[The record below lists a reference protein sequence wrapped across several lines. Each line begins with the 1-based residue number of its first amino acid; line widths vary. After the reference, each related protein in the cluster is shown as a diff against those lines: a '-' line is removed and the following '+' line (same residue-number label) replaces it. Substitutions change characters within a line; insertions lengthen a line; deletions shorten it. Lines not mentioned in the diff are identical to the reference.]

1 MAVLGIDTS
10 NYTTSVAVYL
20 QNENKIISK
29 RKLLEVGEG
38 HKGLRQSDAVF
49 QHTKNLPF
57 VSSLAL
63 KEVSEKIDAVGVSIT
78 PRDTEGS
85 YMPCFL
91 AGVSAASMTAQ
102 ALKCDLQYF
111 SHQRGHIAAAVY
123 SADRLDLLKKEF
135 IAFHVSGGTTEMLHI
150 VPDNELII
158 KCTPIGVTL
167 DLNAGQV
174 IDRVG
179 VMLGLKFPCGAQ
191 LEKLALCGSLTKSY
205 KPVLKDGNC
214 CLSGVENLCAD
225 MLKKG
230 VNPNDVA
237 LFCLDA
243 VTKTIVKMTEYG
255 LEKFGKLPI
264 VYAGGVMSD
273 AIIRNEIEA
282 GFNCVFSKPEFSC
295 DNAAGIAILTAI
307 KKGYIVL

>member
-20 QNENKIISK
+20 PKEDKIISK

-38 HKGLRQSDAVF
+38 QKGLRQSDAVF
-49 QHTKNLPF
+49 QHTKNIPL
-57 VSSLAL
+57 VSHLAL
-63 KEVSEKIDAVGVSIT
+63 NEVNEKITAVGVSNK
-78 PRDTEGS
+78 PRDTEDS

-91 AGVSAASMTAQ
+91 AGVSAASLTAET
-102 ALKCDLQYF
+102 LKCELEFF

-123 SADRLDLLKKEF
+123 SANRLDLLSREF

-158 KCTPIGVTL
+158 KCKPIGVTL

-179 VMLGLKFPCGAQ
+179 VMLGLKFPCGAE
-191 LEKLALCGSLTKSY
+191 LEKIANNGKLIKKY
-205 KPVLKDGNC
+205 KPVIKEGNC

-225 MLKKG
+225 MLKNG
-230 VNPNDVA
+230 VSKEDVA

-243 VTKTIVKMTEYG
+243 VTKTIVMMTEYG
-255 LEKFGKLPI
+255 IEKYGDLPI
-264 VYAGGVMSD
+264 IYAGGVMSD
-273 AIIRNEIEA
+273 TIIRNEIESR
-282 GFNCVFSKPEFSC
+282 FNCIFSKPEFSC

>member
-20 QNENKIISK
+20 PSESKVISK
-29 RKLLEVGEG
+29 RKLLDVNEG
-38 HKGLRQSDAVF
+38 QKGLRQSDAVF
-49 QHTKNLPF
+49 QHTKNIPL
-57 VSSLAL
+57 VANLAL
-63 KEVSEKIDAVGVSIT
+63 TEINEEITAVGVSEK
-78 PRDTEGS
+78 PRDTEDS

-91 AGVSAASMTAQ
+91 AGISAASLTSA
-102 ALKCDLQYF
+102 ALKCDLYHF

-123 SADRLDLLKKEF
+123 SVDRLDLLNKEF
-135 IAFHVSGGTTEMLHI
+135 IAFHISGGTTEMLHI

-158 KCTPIGVTL
+158 KCIPIGVTL

-179 VMLGLKFPCGAQ
+179 VMLGLKFPCGAE
-191 LEKLALCGSLTKSY
+191 LEKLATCGKLTKKY
-205 KPVLKDGNC
+205 KPVLKEGNC
-214 CLSGVENLCAD
+214 CLSGVENLCSD

-230 VNPNDVA
+230 ESKNDVA
-237 LFCLDA
+237 RFCLDA

-255 LEKFGKLPI
+255 IDNYGNLPI

-273 AIIRNEIEA
+273 SIIRNEIEA
-282 GFNCVFSKPEFSC
+282 KFNCVFSKPEFSC
-295 DNAAGIAILTAI
+295 DNAAGIAVLTAI